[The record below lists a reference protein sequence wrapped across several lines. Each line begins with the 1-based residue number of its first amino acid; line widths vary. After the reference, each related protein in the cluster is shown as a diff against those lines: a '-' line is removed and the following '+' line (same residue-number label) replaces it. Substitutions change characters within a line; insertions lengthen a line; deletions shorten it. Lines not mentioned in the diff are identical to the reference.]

1 MKLKTRGVLYPA
13 HPGRCDE
20 PLCVQIAVRE
30 LELGVKVLDA
40 DLCKKNSAVVLCYF
54 KFLFAFG
61 ISLDIILLDVNDI

>member
-1 MKLKTRGVLYPA
+1 MFKKINESMKHHRVTGLSTWM
-13 HPGRCDE
+13 CI
-20 PLCVQIAVRE
+20 QIAVRE
-30 LELGVKVLDA
+30 LELGVKVLD